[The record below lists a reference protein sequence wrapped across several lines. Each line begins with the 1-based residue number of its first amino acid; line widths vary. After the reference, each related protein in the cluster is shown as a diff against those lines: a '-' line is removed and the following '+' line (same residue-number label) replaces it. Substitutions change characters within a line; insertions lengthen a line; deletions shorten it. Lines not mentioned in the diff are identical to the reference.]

1 MFAIKSPTAPFPR
14 EWEGSTPFL
23 LIGMPMRKSVL
34 ILGHNDA
41 PHFVDIYNQYARVFN
56 PAEYEVTVVY
66 LTGAK
71 TQAVADRT
79 LADEVIFLDLPKRSL
94 RYLKLG
100 ALWQLYKLC
109 LKKKFEIV
117 ICHRY
122 KPIYLM
128 LLLAQ
133 RFHFKKMIFVL
144 HELGTMRAR
153 GRQTLIAALKRDNM
167 RFAGVSNAVR
177 DDLRA
182 SLWGMPKDH
191 IITLYNM
198 IDIDLIEPQLLS
210 REAARKA
217 LGFKEDDFVF
227 GNLARLVPN
236 KDQATLLNAF
246 AKVHANYPH
255 ARLIVMGTGQLE
267 NALKEQAKQ
276 LNIAEAVT
284 FTGFVS
290 GAFRYLKAF
299 DCFVLSSKQE
309 AFGRV
314 LIEAMVARLPLI
326 ATAVHGIPEV
336 VGPAGKIVAAG
347 ASDEFANAMQ
357 EIMQLPAHARTTLG
371 EACFERATNV
381 FSIPVFNQLFWQT
394 I

>member
-1 MFAIKSPTAPFPR
+1 
-14 EWEGSTPFL
+14 
-23 LIGMPMRKSVL
+23 MRKSVL

-41 PHFVDIYNQYARVFN
+41 PHFVDIYNQYARVFD

-71 TQAVADRT
+71 TAAVAERT
-79 LADEVIFLDLPKRSL
+79 LADETLFLNLPKRSL
-94 RYLKLG
+94 RYLKFG

-109 LKKKFEIV
+109 RKKRFEIV

-128 LLLAQ
+128 LLLSHV
-133 RFHFKKMIFVL
+133 FSFKKVIFVL

-182 SLWGMPKDH
+182 SLWGMPQEH

-198 IDIDLIEPQLLS
+198 IDVDLIEPQLLN
-210 REAARKA
+210 REIARKE
-217 LGFKEDDFVF
+217 LGFNDTDFVF

-236 KDQATLLNAF
+236 KDQATLLKAF
-246 AKVHANYPH
+246 AAVRTINPH
-255 ARLIVMGTGQLE
+255 ARLIIMGTGQLE
-267 NALKEQAKQ
+267 TSLKEQARNLQ
-276 LNIAEAVT
+276 LEDAVI

-314 LIEAMVARLPLI
+314 LIEAMVAKLPLI
-326 ATAVHGIPEV
+326 ATSVHGIPEV
-336 VGPAGKIVAAG
+336 VGTAGKIVASG
-347 ASDEFANAMQ
+347 MSDQLANAMT
-357 EIMQLPAHARTTLG
+357 EVINLSSEARFQLG
-371 EACFERATNV
+371 EAGYQRALNV
-381 FSIPVFNQLFWQT
+381 FSIPVFQTHFWAALE
-394 I
+394 